1 MLSPEQESD
10 ARIETKATD
19 LSLQFIA
26 GRTTDLPQALWH
38 PETRSIWVRGVY
50 RRGEK
55 GESATTHVKMKI
67 QPLERMY
74 PSASLSAEGQTT
86 AQKTAYQRI
95 ATGYEHIDPAH
106 RPRTPTPHKKLATV
120 VRMRIQGEKQNDVE
134 QAFGGLGETPEPF
147 YFVYQKVSSESGI
160 IRLGA
165 CFFTKVELIDRE
177 PSTGKS
183 KFMGRYQLVPENHTD
198 HWTPEIR
205 LVVPTT
211 YTRYIEKVGEKSVVF
226 VKGLEYRS
234 DCGAWTP
241 TPMERSMDDDDSQ
254 TSGSSDEEEG
264 LSDHVPMG
272 SCSPSSK
279 GQKRTCKRYK
289 PGRLPG
295 SQAKRTIEEF
305 LTVQEWMDTNNM
317 LGYST
322 MVAEMLEKR
331 TRVWDEQEPKD
342 EARVRPVPSSSIF
355 VNEGVANID
364 DMNDQLRKMWGCVNQ
379 LEEEIKKTRE
389 FGAERHEQVTRAL
402 HLLRANQTKRKR
414 RKREGEKEEDVQKK
428 RSRKS
433 SEKP

>member
-10 ARIETKATD
+10 ARIETRATD

-74 PSASLSAEGQTT
+74 PSVSLSAEGQAT

-106 RPRTPTPHKKLATV
+106 RPRTPNPHEKLATV
-120 VRMRIQGEKQNDVE
+120 VRMRIQAEKQNDVE
-134 QAFGGLGETPEPF
+134 QAFGGLGDVPEPF

-160 IRLGA
+160 IRLAA

-177 PSTGKS
+177 PSTGNP
-183 KFMGRYQLVPENHTD
+183 KFMGRYQLVHGNHTD

-211 YTRYIEKVGEKSVVF
+211 YTRYIEKAGAKSVVF

-234 DCGAWTP
+234 DCGAWIP
-241 TPMERSMDDDDSQ
+241 TPMEPSMDDDDDSQ
-254 TSGSSDEEEG
+254 TSGSSDEDEQE
-264 LSDHVPMG
+264 SMG

-279 GQKRTCKRYK
+279 VQKRTCKRYK

-295 SQAKRTIEEF
+295 PQAKRTIDEF

-317 LGYST
+317 RGYST

-331 TRVWDEQEPKD
+331 TRVWDEEESKD
-342 EARVRPVPSSSIF
+342 EARVRPVPSPSIF
-355 VNEGVANID
+355 VNEGVASID
-364 DMNDQLRKMWGCVNQ
+364 DMNDQLRKMWGCMNQ

-389 FGAERHEQVTRAL
+389 LEAERHEHVTRAL
-402 HLLRANQTKRKR
+402 HLLRANQTKKKR
-414 RKREGEKEEDVQKK
+414 RKREEEEDVQKK
-428 RSRKS
+428 RPRKS
-433 SEKP
+433 S